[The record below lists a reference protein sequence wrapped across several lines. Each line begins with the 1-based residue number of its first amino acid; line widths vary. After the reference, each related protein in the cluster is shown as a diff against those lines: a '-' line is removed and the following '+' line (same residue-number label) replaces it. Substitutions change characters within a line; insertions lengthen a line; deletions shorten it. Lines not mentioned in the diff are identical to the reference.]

1 MAVGIAVLGPAA
13 VHARSRHCA
22 RRLRLAYVLAT
33 DREACGLGKPYNGRG
48 NRGIG
53 SVSLDTALAGDFS
66 DHRSGQQ
73 RL

>member
-1 MAVGIAVLGPAA
+1 MKEAASEWLLVLQ
-13 VHARSRHCA
+13 C
-22 RRLRLAYVLAT
+22 
-33 DREACGLGKPYNGRG
+33 GKPYNGRG